1 MLALLAFFFGVTAVR
16 LFHSEEGGTEVFG
29 VEVSDVLNL
38 ISVLGKIV
46 VFDSLLG
53 SYSLIRVIS

>member
-1 MLALLAFFFGVTAVR
+1 MLALLAFFFGVAAVR
-16 LFHSEEGGTEVFG
+16 LFHSEEGGAEVFG
-29 VEVSDVLNL
+29 VEVSDILDL

-46 VFDSLLG
+46 VLDGLFG